1 MSQNKLKLTIT
12 RDTSNGWYKVEMLDM
27 YNNYCCVYEP
37 SISMSMN
44 YAENW
49 FAEAE
54 KRYKANQVHANAV
67 HTMIQMEKQHKAN
80 NPPAAWPNNFR
91 DGLD

>member
-12 RDTSNGWYKVEMLDM
+12 RDTSNGWYKVEMRDM
-27 YNNYCCVYEP
+27 YDDYCCVYEP

-54 KRYKANQVHANAV
+54 KRYKANQVHAKAV
-67 HTMIQMEKQHKAN
+67 HAMAHQDKY
-80 NPPAAWPNNFR
+80 
-91 DGLD
+91 DSLD

>member
-1 MSQNKLKLTIT
+1 MSQNKLKLEIT
-12 RDTSNGWYKVEMLDM
+12 KDTNNGWYKVEMRDM
-27 YNNYCCVYEP
+27 YNNYCCVYEQ
-37 SISMSMN
+37 SVSMAMN

-54 KRYKANQVHANAV
+54 KRYQAYQTHAQAVMEMMALDRKAGIIKGNY
-67 HTMIQMEKQHKAN
+67 
-80 NPPAAWPNNFR
+80 

>member
-1 MSQNKLKLTIT
+1 MSQNKLKLEIT
-12 RDTSNGWYKVEMLDM
+12 RDTYNGWYKVEMRDM
-27 YNNYCCVYEP
+27 YDDYCCVFEP
-37 SISMSMN
+37 SVSMAMN

-54 KRYKANQVHANAV
+54 KRYKANQLHAKAV
-67 HTMIQMEKQHKAN
+67 MEMAKLDRELGILKGN
-80 NPPAAWPNNFR
+80 Y

>member
-27 YNNYCCVYEP
+27 YNNYCCGYEP

-49 FAEAE
+49 FADAE
-54 KRYKANQVHANAV
+54 KRYKANQVHAKAV
-67 HTMIQMEKQHKAN
+67 HAMAHQDKY
-80 NPPAAWPNNFR
+80 
-91 DGLD
+91 DSLD

>member
-1 MSQNKLKLTIT
+1 MRTELKITIT
-12 RDTSNGWYKVEMLDM
+12 ESGKFYKVELQDH
-27 YNNYCCVYEP
+27 YGNYTQVYEP
-37 SISMSMN
+37 SVKQSVSMAMN

-54 KRYKANQVHANAV
+54 KRYKSNQLHAKAV
-67 HTMIQMEKQHKAN
+67 MEMMALDRKAGIIKGN
-80 NPPAAWPNNFR
+80 Y

>member
-1 MSQNKLKLTIT
+1 MSQNKL
-12 RDTSNGWYKVEMLDM
+12 EMRDM
-27 YNNYCCVYEP
+27 YNDYCCVYEQ
-37 SISMSMN
+37 SVSMAMN

-54 KRYKANQVHANAV
+54 KRYKANQLHAKAV
-67 HTMIQMEKQHKAN
+67 MEMAKLDRELGILKGN
-80 NPPAAWPNNFR
+80 Y

>member
-1 MSQNKLKLTIT
+1 
-12 RDTSNGWYKVEMLDM
+12 M

-49 FAEAE
+49 FADAE
-54 KRYKANQVHANAV
+54 KRYEQNQVHAKAV
-67 HTMIQMEKQHKAN
+67 HAMARQDKY
-80 NPPAAWPNNFR
+80 
-91 DGLD
+91 DSLD

>member
-1 MSQNKLKLTIT
+1 MSQNKLKLEIT
-12 RDTSNGWYKVEMLDM
+12 RDTGNGWYKVEMRDM
-27 YNNYCCVYEP
+27 YNNYCCVYEQ
-37 SISMSMN
+37 SVSMAIN

-54 KRYKANQVHANAV
+54 KRYKANQTHAKAV
-67 HTMIQMEKQHKAN
+67 MEMMALDRKAGIITGN
-80 NPPAAWPNNFR
+80 S

>member
-12 RDTSNGWYKVEMLDM
+12 RDTSNGWYKVEMRDM
-27 YNNYCCVYEP
+27 YDDYCCVYEP

-54 KRYKANQVHANAV
+54 KRYKANQIHAKAV
-67 HTMIQMEKQHKAN
+67 HVMAN
-80 NPPAAWPNNFR
+80 Q
-91 DGLD
+91 DKYDSLD

>member
-1 MSQNKLKLTIT
+1 MSQNKLNLTIT
-12 RDTSNGWYKVEMLDM
+12 QDSDNGWYKVEMRDHHC
-27 YNNYCCVYEP
+27 NYCCVYEQ
-37 SISMSMN
+37 SVSMAMN

-54 KRYKANQVHANAV
+54 ERYKANQIHAKSVHDMAKLDRELCIVKGNY
-67 HTMIQMEKQHKAN
+67 
-80 NPPAAWPNNFR
+80 

>member
-1 MSQNKLKLTIT
+1 MSQNKLNLTIT
-12 RDTSNGWYKVEMLDM
+12 QDGNMYKVEMRDHHC
-27 YNNYCCVYEP
+27 NYCCVYEP
-37 SISMSMN
+37 SVSMAMN

-54 KRYKANQVHANAV
+54 KRYK
-67 HTMIQMEKQHKAN
+67 EKGILTGN
-80 NPPAAWPNNFR
+80 Y

>member
-37 SISMSMN
+37 SVKLAMM
-44 YAENW
+44 YAEIW
-49 FAEAE
+49 FSEAD
-54 KRYKANQVHANAV
+54 KREEASRTHSRAV
-67 HTMIQMEKQHKAN
+67 QAMAQQDKY
-80 NPPAAWPNNFR
+80 
-91 DGLD
+91 DSLD

>member
-12 RDTSNGWYKVEMLDM
+12 RDTSNGWYKVEMRDM
-27 YNNYCCVYEP
+27 YDDYCCVYEQ
-37 SISMSMN
+37 SVSMAMN

-54 KRYKANQVHANAV
+54 KRYKANQIHAKAV
-67 HTMIQMEKQHKAN
+67 MEMAKLDREAGILKGN
-80 NPPAAWPNNFR
+80 Y

>member
-1 MSQNKLKLTIT
+1 MSQNKLKLEIT

-44 YAENW
+44 YVMITLRITWNG
-49 FAEAE
+49 
-54 KRYKANQVHANAV
+54 RYIVY
-67 HTMIQMEKQHKAN
+67 
-80 NPPAAWPNNFR
+80 
-91 DGLD
+91 

>member
-1 MSQNKLKLTIT
+1 MSQNKLKLEIT
-12 RDTSNGWYKVEMLDM
+12 RDTNNGWYKVEMLDM

-49 FAEAE
+49 FADAE
-54 KRYKANQVHANAV
+54 KRYKQNQVHAKAV
-67 HTMIQMEKQHKAN
+67 MEMAKLDREAGILKGN
-80 NPPAAWPNNFR
+80 Y

>member
-27 YNNYCCVYEP
+27 YNNYSCVYEP

-54 KRYKANQVHANAV
+54 KRYKANQVHAKAV
-67 HTMIQMEKQHKAN
+67 HAMAHQDKY
-80 NPPAAWPNNFR
+80 
-91 DGLD
+91 DSLD